1 MECTYLTAHSLF
13 DCASGYCLFEA
24 FKYSQNS
31 DVFWLWLLNPKAMH
45 TSKLCIRCRGIKANT
60 SSRQNVSPRRG
71 FEMQSHPSAAFT
83 FASFV
88 EWNSSAP
95 PGLRRFS
102 SFPAQWQTARLTLHG
117 SIPTSSFVV
126 PVSSLRLSLSS
137 RLPLRPPRRRGPEVT
152 APLAAIINPPR
163 LYYWWRALKM
173 FIAPSELYLKGRGEW
188 CF

>member
-1 MECTYLTAHSLF
+1 MQSSLLHGLDCHLFVYSGFASMECTYLTAHSLF

-45 TSKLCIRCRGIKANT
+45 TSKLYIRCRSIRANT

-126 PVSSLRLSLSS
+126 PVSSLRLSLSPHVFLS
-137 RLPLRPPRRRGPEVT
+137 VHRAGEGRRWLLLWQRL
-152 APLAAIINPPR
+152 
-163 LYYWWRALKM
+163 
-173 FIAPSELYLKGRGEW
+173 
-188 CF
+188 